1 MTGVSF
7 TIGGMDALTS
17 TTVWWACTD
26 CGIDVELAGVDGG
39 VAVPCPDCPGELA
52 EQWRWDAAA

>member
-1 MTGVSF
+1 
-7 TIGGMDALTS
+7 MDALTG